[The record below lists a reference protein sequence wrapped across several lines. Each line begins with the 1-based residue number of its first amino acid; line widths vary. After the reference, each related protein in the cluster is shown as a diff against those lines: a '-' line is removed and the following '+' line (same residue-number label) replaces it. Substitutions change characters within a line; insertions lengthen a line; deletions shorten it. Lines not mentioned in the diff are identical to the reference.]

1 MAHVAEAVGDG
12 GRVEARIRFWASDG
26 RHSAAVEGR
35 KWPLEGGGDGVLFQL
50 DTAPRRRAAQA
61 PLPSE
66 APDEID
72 ALLGPFP
79 LPIALFSP
87 RGPCVYA
94 NAAFEDCLGAARGPS
109 LTELAGSARGAA
121 RLIRAVLNGRT
132 LRISPTLRWKGKE
145 MSFVMDAARVT
156 DPRTER
162 EAVLVQLANVD
173 ARRAQERRLQDGLR
187 TARTL
192 LESVIEGWI
201 SLDGQRR
208 MTAFGGRGLTPFRA
222 RLDLSLGRPWRDVQ
236 QVLGLRKD
244 AAAQEAAERAL
255 QPGTDRF
262 VRLSGETDA
271 RLLRT
276 RVRRRRSADGRTDG
290 YHILF
295 QSAEDL
301 LPMLAAASLREAPAA
316 PESPAPIA
324 APLAAQA
331 PPPPSAQPT
340 DQRALW
346 TLSPIPLIAH
356 DNFEIVFVN
365 DAAVN
370 LFGRLNA
377 NSLLATPFLD
387 LFPEDEG
394 RASRH
399 YDMLGELNR
408 EATEH
413 RLRARGP
420 GGNTLWLD
428 AAFQQA
434 KLGER
439 DVVLVALADISRLV
453 AAEADAKRQ
462 ETRSER
468 WFEDAP
474 VPLLALDDAGHIE
487 RCNRSALDYFDLPTD
502 QFIGEAFDGFLLP
515 SDRTAFGI
523 RRTATERAGEDR
535 GPVSLE
541 ATVAVRAGEPRAVT
555 IALQPSRVGP
565 GTSILL
571 ALLDRNS
578 QIERESTLAERVN
591 EAEDASR
598 KKTSFLASVSH
609 EMRTPL
615 NAIIGFSEF
624 MKEGRLG
631 PIRNERYA
639 EYIDDIHMSGQHL
652 LSLVND
658 LLDMSKI
665 EAGEYRVDMSEIDPG
680 DAIAETLRILH
691 PLADKREVTLIDD
704 SQAPGARILADPRSL
719 RQIIL
724 NLVSNAVKFTPAGG
738 TVTVSSARD
747 SVGSFKITVEDTGI
761 GMSQADLEAALRPFQ
776 QIKSPGSDE
785 FGTGLGLPLA
795 KALSEANRAL
805 FEIESTPGQG
815 TRVVITFPA
824 GQVLASPGEPL

>member
-1 MAHVAEAVGDG
+1 MGAVGAPIDRCGPLDGLGAQPVTTIEEAQLARLERSGRAAWVWDPGIARIVWATPAAARLWRSPSVLSLIDRPFGRLDPARTDMAHVAEAVGDG

-162 EAVLVQLANVD
+162 EAVLVQLENVD

-208 MTAFGGRGLTPFRA
+208 MTAFGGRGLAPFRA

-301 LPMLAAASLREAPAA
+301 LPMLAAASLREAPAT

-324 APLAAQA
+324 APLRRTSSAA
-331 PPPPSAQPT
+331 P
-340 DQRALW
+340 
-346 TLSPIPLIAH
+346 
-356 DNFEIVFVN
+356 
-365 DAAVN
+365 
-370 LFGRLNA
+370 
-377 NSLLATPFLD
+377 
-387 LFPEDEG
+387 
-394 RASRH
+394 
-399 YDMLGELNR
+399 
-408 EATEH
+408 
-413 RLRARGP
+413 LRA
-420 GGNTLWLD
+420 
-428 AAFQQA
+428 
-434 KLGER
+434 
-439 DVVLVALADISRLV
+439 AD
-453 AAEADAKRQ
+453 
-462 ETRSER
+462 RS
-468 WFEDAP
+468 
-474 VPLLALDDAGHIE
+474 
-487 RCNRSALDYFDLPTD
+487 T
-502 QFIGEAFDGFLLP
+502 
-515 SDRTAFGI
+515 
-523 RRTATERAGEDR
+523 
-535 GPVSLE
+535 
-541 ATVAVRAGEPRAVT
+541 RAVDPVADT
-555 IALQPSRVGP
+555 A
-565 GTSILL
+565 
-571 ALLDRNS
+571 DR
-578 QIERESTLAERVN
+578 
-591 EAEDASR
+591 
-598 KKTSFLASVSH
+598 
-609 EMRTPL
+609 P
-615 NAIIGFSEF
+615 
-624 MKEGRLG
+624 
-631 PIRNERYA
+631 
-639 EYIDDIHMSGQHL
+639 
-652 LSLVND
+652 
-658 LLDMSKI
+658 
-665 EAGEYRVDMSEIDPG
+665 
-680 DAIAETLRILH
+680 
-691 PLADKREVTLIDD
+691 
-704 SQAPGARILADPRSL
+704 
-719 RQIIL
+719 
-724 NLVSNAVKFTPAGG
+724 
-738 TVTVSSARD
+738 
-747 SVGSFKITVEDTGI
+747 
-761 GMSQADLEAALRPFQ
+761 
-776 QIKSPGSDE
+776 
-785 FGTGLGLPLA
+785 
-795 KALSEANRAL
+795 
-805 FEIESTPGQG
+805 
-815 TRVVITFPA
+815 
-824 GQVLASPGEPL
+824 